1 MGTLRHEYHGPVIS
15 ALTSLPAPHE
25 AAADSVVESEPG
37 RRWGQGAHSLW
48 DHMAND
54 AQRKATSGSGAPLRT
69 LQARPAAPRDLSHRE
84 PHTVLVVDDSESA
97 RYALA
102 RALRAEGFRTVEASA
117 GAGAL
122 KLAESVSAVVLD
134 VHLPDLHG
142 LEVCRLLRARPRTA
156 GLPVI
161 HVSSVFVEQ
170 RHRSAAEGMGADD
183 YFVAPV
189 DSAALAARLDELLS
203 RERPHPAQT

>member
-1 MGTLRHEYHGPVIS
+1 VIP
-15 ALTSLPAPHE
+15 ALTSLPVTAGG
-25 AAADSVVESEPG
+25 VVNNAMESEPG
-37 RRWGQGAHSLW
+37 HRWGEGAHSLW

-54 AQRKATSGSGAPLRT
+54 AQRKATSGSGSPLRM
-69 LQARPAAPRDLSHRE
+69 LQTRPARRDTSHRE
-84 PHTVLVVDDSESA
+84 AYTVLVVDDSESA

-117 GAGAL
+117 GAAAL
-122 KLAESVSAVVLD
+122 KLAETVSAVVLD

-156 GLPVI
+156 WLPVI
-161 HVSSVFVEQ
+161 HVSSLFVEQ
-170 RHRSAAEGMGADD
+170 RHRTAAEGIGADD

-189 DSAALAARLDELLS
+189 DSAELAARLDQLLS
-203 RERPHPAQT
+203 DRRAHAEHPVPA